1 MKFSPCKGEMGEKVD
16 IRPFQGRVWY
26 LIRIR
31 RDAPDAINSVP
42 FRDFN
47 SRVRMRLQLN
57 LAPMGASPPSCPLV
71 CSSRNIDLLMVIKLK

>member
-1 MKFSPCKGEMGEKVD
+1 MGEKVD

-57 LAPMGASPPSCPLV
+57 LAPMGLAPA
-71 CSSRNIDLLMVIKLK
+71 LLLPQGSLHITRA